1 MVSSLLGLDYQ
12 GHRFLTIWLR
22 NYRHRVLL
30 LLFFPLQKKKLERKK
45 DFLFFC
51 NREGEGY
58 IKEEGEGKS
67 LEHILLQAQEK
78 INYNPLQPQ

>member
-30 LLFFPLQKKKLERKK
+30 LLLFPLQKKKLERKK
-45 DFLFFC
+45 QFFFVCFVFLVTE
-51 NREGEGY
+51 RVRD
-58 IKEEGEGKS
+58 I
-67 LEHILLQAQEK
+67 
-78 INYNPLQPQ
+78 

>member
-30 LLFFPLQKKKLERKK
+30 LLLFPLQRKK
-45 DFLFFC
+45 
-51 NREGEGY
+51 NREKKTVFFVCFVFLVTERVRDV
-58 IKEEGEGKS
+58 
-67 LEHILLQAQEK
+67 
-78 INYNPLQPQ
+78 